1 MAKTHSR
8 ARIVLSRTKVP
19 PLFATAGSDIPDPT
33 IKGDLAMT
41 HLWVRAEQ
49 RPNEERVGLTPDGA
63 ATLVQSGIRV
73 TVERSSV
80 RAIPL
85 DGYVAAG
92 CAIADENLWPHAPA
106 DAIIFGLK
114 ELPEDGTPLT
124 HRHIMFGHAYKG
136 QPAGKVLLQRFKAG
150 GGVLYDLEYLVGE
163 DGRRVAAFG
172 YWAGYAGAAVS
183 LKCWAAQQR
192 GRIAGP
198 VQKVTSKEAL
208 LAQLGRELDGLVRPR
223 AIIIGALGRV
233 GTGAADLCTAMGVAV
248 TKWDMAETASGGPFP
263 EVLQHDIFLNCILAR
278 PGCPVFVPASAMTDQ
293 RKLTVIGDIACDPTS
308 DFSPIKVYDRA
319 TDWDAP
325 ALRVHDNPPLD
336 VTAIDNL
343 PSLMPVESSQDYAA
357 QLLPSLLTLTAL
369 DQGVWGRAKTE
380 FDRHVAG
387 V

>member
-1 MAKTHSR
+1 
-8 ARIVLSRTKVP
+8 
-19 PLFATAGSDIPDPT
+19 
-33 IKGDLAMT
+33 MT

-63 ATLVQSGIRV
+63 AALVKSGIRV
-73 TVERSSV
+73 TVEKSSV

-85 DGYVAAG
+85 EGYVAAG
-92 CAIADENLWPHAPA
+92 CEIADENSWPDAPA

-136 QPAGKVLLQRFKAG
+136 QPAGRVLLQRFKAG

-192 GRIAGP
+192 GGIAGP
-198 VQKVTSKEAL
+198 VRKAASKDAL
-208 LAQLGRELDGLVRPR
+208 LAELGKEMQGLDRPR

-233 GTGAADLCTAMGVAV
+233 GTGAADLCTAMDVAV
-248 TKWDMAETASGGPFP
+248 TRWDMAETASGGPFP
-263 EVLQHDIFLNCILAR
+263 EILQHEIFLNCILAR
-278 PGCPVFVPASAMTDQ
+278 PGCPVFVPASAKTDP

-319 TDWDAP
+319 TDWDRP
-325 ALRVHDNPPLD
+325 AIRLAEHPPLD
-336 VTAIDNL
+336 VMAIDNL
-343 PSLMPVESSQDYAA
+343 PSLLPRESALDYAA
-357 QLLPSLLTLTAL
+357 QLLPVLKRL
-369 DQGVWGRAKTE
+369 DRIDEGAWGRAGAL
-380 FDRHVAG
+380 FRDHLAAP
-387 V
+387 

>member
-1 MAKTHSR
+1 MQAGKGR
-8 ARIVLSRTKVP
+8 KQFVCGVLPRVVLGYQEPTTKR
-19 PLFATAGSDIPDPT
+19 
-33 IKGDLAMT
+33 KGGDMT

-49 RPNEERVGLTPDGA
+49 RPNEERVGLTPEGA
-63 ATLVQSGIRV
+63 AALVKAGIRV
-73 TVERSSV
+73 TVEKSSV

-92 CAIADENLWPHAPA
+92 CDIAEENQWPKAPA

-124 HRHIMFGHAYKG
+124 HRHIMFGHAFKG
-136 QPAGKVLLQRFKAG
+136 QPAGRVLLQRFKAG
-150 GGVLYDLEYLVGE
+150 GGVLYDLEYLVNE

-172 YWAGYAGAAVS
+172 YWAGYAGAALS

-192 GRIAGP
+192 GGIAGS
-198 VQKVTSKEAL
+198 VRKVPSKDAL
-208 LAQLGRELDGLVRPR
+208 LAQLGEELAGLGRPR

-233 GTGAADLCTAMGVAV
+233 GTGAADLCEAMGVAV

-263 EVLQHDIFLNCILAR
+263 EVLQHEIFLNCILAR
-278 PGCPVFVPASAMTDQ
+278 PGCPVFVPASAKTNP

-343 PSLMPVESSQDYAA
+343 PSLMPVESSEDYAA
-357 QLLPSLLTLTAL
+357 QLLPSLLTLTDL
-369 DQGVWGRAKTE
+369 DSGIWGRAKVE
-380 FDRHVAG
+380 FDKHVAG

>member
-1 MAKTHSR
+1 
-8 ARIVLSRTKVP
+8 
-19 PLFATAGSDIPDPT
+19 
-33 IKGDLAMT
+33 MT

-49 RPNEERVGLTPDGA
+49 RPNEERVGLAPEGA
-63 ATLVQSGIRV
+63 AALVKAGIRV

-92 CAIADENLWPHAPA
+92 CDIAEENHWPQAPA
-106 DAIIFGLK
+106 DAIVFGLK
-114 ELPEDGTPLT
+114 ELPEDGTPLS

-136 QPAGKVLLQRFKAG
+136 QPAGRVLLQRFKAG
-150 GGVLYDLEYLVGE
+150 GGTLYDLEYLVNA

-172 YWAGYAGAAVS
+172 YWAGYAGAALS
-183 LKCWAAQQR
+183 LKCWAAQQH
-192 GRIAGP
+192 GSIAGP
-198 VQKVTSKEAL
+198 VRKVPSKDAL
-208 LAQLGRELDGLVRPR
+208 LAQLGDELSGLGRPR

-233 GTGAADLCTAMGVAV
+233 GTGAADLCEAMGVAV

-263 EVLQHDIFLNCILAR
+263 EVLQHEIFLNCILAR
-278 PGCPVFVPASAMTDQ
+278 PGCPVFVPASAKTDA

-325 ALRVHDNPPLD
+325 ALRVHDDPPLD

-343 PSLMPVESSQDYAA
+343 PSLMPVESSEDYAA
-357 QLLPSLLTLTAL
+357 QLLPSLLTLTDLQA
-369 DQGVWGRAKTE
+369 GVWGRAKVE